1 MLNKVSTTKLIRVF
15 FLSPAE
21 RNNFVALTG
30 ILAVEPQILLLDEP
44 TTLLDLRNRTRL
56 INLLNSL
63 DQMLIISTHDLDLAE
78 TCDEAIIIHNG
89 ELIYHGKAHETVQ
102 RYHLYCEQGFP
113 NENPSV

>member
-1 MLNKVSTTKLIRVF
+1 
-15 FLSPAE
+15 
-21 RNNFVALTG
+21 
-30 ILAVEPQILLLDEP
+30 
-44 TTLLDLRNRTRL
+44 
-56 INLLNSL
+56 
-63 DQMLIISTHDLDLAE
+63 MLIISTHDLDLAE